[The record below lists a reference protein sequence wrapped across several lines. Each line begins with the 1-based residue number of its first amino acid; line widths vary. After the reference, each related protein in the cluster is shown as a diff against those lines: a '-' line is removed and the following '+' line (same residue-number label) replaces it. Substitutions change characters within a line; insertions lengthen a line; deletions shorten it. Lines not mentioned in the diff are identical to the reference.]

1 MPLPQEGR
9 QRLHRQERDNAISEE
24 TSACIFSLG
33 SMKIQSWESI
43 AWKADGKEC
52 HLSHSDG
59 SEKTLFGR
67 NTHRRAHQ
75 RTTQAFLG
83 SGGGSC
89 CRADALRFPYTSTP
103 RLCIL

>member
-1 MPLPQEGR
+1 MALRQEGR

-67 NTHRRAHQ
+67 NTHRRAHH
-75 RTTQAFLG
+75 RTNHSVLG

-89 CRADALRFPYTSTP
+89 FRSEALAFPYNSTP
-103 RLCIL
+103 C